1 MAIPTHC
8 GFGRRQ
14 RGMTFFGVV
23 ALLVGIAVVVTLTMR
38 LGPHYLDWTTMQSIF
53 DDLEKEDVHQMSK
66 GDIRVSLAK
75 RFKVN
80 SLRDFNLRE
89 DIKIEQ
95 NKGNTSLLVD
105 YEKREPIFL
114 NIDIVLRFSGKH
126 QYQ

>member
-1 MAIPTHC
+1 
-8 GFGRRQ
+8 
-14 RGMTFFGVV
+14 MTFFGVV